1 MYSLQGSTVWG
12 VDCKRLG
19 VVLQS
24 LIEASSNP
32 ALMRVLSGEISTVHS
47 LNQKIRLCQL
57 QSVLSFYQAKT
68 EFIFKNTQHL
78 NKNVS
83 LICYVYTNMCMLS
96 NNLWLNRI
104 HVLMHRSRIFPF
116 GFWGIILFARNIRGL
131 FLVTLQ
137 VWIFQEGWA
146 QTSPF
151 PLKFL
156 HLYMYCK
163 EDNCDWRNELT
174 LGMHWWMCRNKWR
187 VDMEAPPSL
196 VWLTVVMLT

>member
-1 MYSLQGSTVWG
+1 MRYQQCTAWI
-12 VDCKRLG
+12 KRY
-19 VVLQS
+19 VYVNYKVFFPFTRQ
-24 LIEASSNP
+24 
-32 ALMRVLSGEISTVHS
+32 
-47 LNQKIRLCQL
+47 
-57 QSVLSFYQAKT
+57 KT

-116 GFWGIILFARNIRGL
+116 GFWLLRDNFVCQEHSRPIFSNFTSLNFSRG
-131 FLVTLQ
+131 V
-137 VWIFQEGWA
+137 
-146 QTSPF
+146 SPDLPI
-151 PLKFL
+151 PLKIFAFV
-156 HLYMYCK
+156 YVFANKSCK